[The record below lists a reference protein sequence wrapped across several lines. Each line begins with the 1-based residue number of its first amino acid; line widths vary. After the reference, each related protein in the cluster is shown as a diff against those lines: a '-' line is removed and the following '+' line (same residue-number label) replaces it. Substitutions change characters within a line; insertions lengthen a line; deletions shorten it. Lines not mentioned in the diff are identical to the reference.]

1 MGDSLAQ
8 VSTWIYLKAWKTNP
22 RSERSVDNGRSVDL
36 VLNDKKVRWAFRRA
50 DQLGA
55 ARLVLLAPD
64 EWAAGQVRIK
74 TLSTGVEQNVPLD
87 QLTETSRA

>member
-8 VSTWIYLKAWKTNP
+8 VSTWIYLKAWKTN
-22 RSERSVDNGRSVDL
+22 
-36 VLNDKKVRWAFRRA
+36 
-50 DQLGA
+50 QLGA

-74 TLSTGVEQNVPLD
+74 TLSTGTEQNVPLD